1 MSTSFLKSSP
11 LSSTHGLPAMRMVV
25 RLVHS
30 WRCVS
35 SLSPLAS
42 MRLVL
47 ASSTSSSGK
56 TGKVDRPSNLL
67 LPMSSFLRE
76 PRPYKADRSV
86 SSFPLRLRVI
96 RLGIDERPAQFF
108 SLFYYKLKVMSSSCP
123 PKLAMSWI

>member
-1 MSTSFLKSSP
+1 
-11 LSSTHGLPAMRMVV
+11 MRMVV

-30 WRCVS
+30 WRYVS

-42 MRLVL
+42 MALVF

-76 PRPYKADRSV
+76 PRPYRADKLV
-86 SSFPLRLRVI
+86 SSFPLRLSVM
-96 RLGIDERPAQFF
+96 RLGMAEIPAQFF
-108 SLFYYKLKVMSSSCP
+108 SLFYDKLKVMSSSCP
-123 PKLAMSWI
+123 PKLAISWI